1 MASLI
6 WKGTGFSQLYCFVH
20 QSPMRVVLRAELD
33 SRKSSALREKKKE
46 GVTKFI
52 KCQARILTICLLPLE
67 LYFSDAVPPPLRV
80 PGGANGKE
88 PTYQCRANMRQG
100 FDPWG
105 QKIPWSR
112 KWQPAPVFLPGEFHG
127 NRRLA
132 GYSLYGRKESDTP
145 TSTQSCVSGLQDC
158 RDGLEFSRKG

>member
-88 PTYQCRANMRQG
+88 PTYQCRSDMR
-100 FDPWG
+100 DSDS
-105 QKIPWSR
+105 IPRSGRSPEGGRGSPLQYSCLYHSKRGHALEPISGNCWSPR
-112 KWQPAPVFLPGEFHG
+112 
-127 NRRLA
+127 
-132 GYSLYGRKESDTP
+132 T
-145 TSTQSCVSGLQDC
+145 
-158 RDGLEFSRKG
+158 